1 VSHSRNKHWDIK
13 VSQMGHPKL
22 TREGLK
28 AALITLS
35 TAGNVSGIEVVTL
48 AGEKLNVYTVLSYS
62 VMP

>member
-1 VSHSRNKHWDIK
+1 
-13 VSQMGHPKL
+13 MGHPKL